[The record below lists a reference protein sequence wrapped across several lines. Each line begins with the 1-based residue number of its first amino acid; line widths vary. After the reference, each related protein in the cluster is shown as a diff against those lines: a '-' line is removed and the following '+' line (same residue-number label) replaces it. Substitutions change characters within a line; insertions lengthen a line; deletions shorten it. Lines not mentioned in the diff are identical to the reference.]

1 MPEPTLNDV
10 MAAYAQDA
18 VDFARNNFNVELDY
32 TNQSIERV
40 EGIAARLYDAKPKG
54 FLAKVFRKGPTD
66 EQVQGICKALG
77 GDIGEVYRRSKG
89 GDWAIN
95 QELDALG
102 VLFSETWI
110 FPPAKVYKR
119 LANGPEDNLWIY
131 FRVMLEDRANS
142 DEADD

>member
-77 GDIGEVYRRSKG
+77 GYIGEVYRRSKG